1 MFDFLFRK
9 STEAK
14 VIHEVE
20 AVEVVQADIAIAL
33 TMCMEEYLRE
43 ATANSNLNVPDRT
56 TLEQQYKTLVNA
68 GLGNTKN
75 AKLLEST
82 LAKYSHMALNN
93 MKAKNLFTFIKR
105 IRQDFGEHTLLV
117 GSKQFDEVCKKYK
130 LTKGLLRQY
139 TGVVPDNNIQEILN
153 VQHKLNTGNA
163 FTSDI
168 GLPHGGV
175 YSDDVYYYIKGIN
188 YGYGDSYDM
197 LESLKKYIQS
207 HNNLL
212 IGSTTRGELR
222 LSHVLRKNPG
232 MPSIVESFDYVNLV
246 TFDFVKLSKNELFIA
261 CPPSQLDNPDVKI
274 TRKAVDP
281 IVFQPCAY
289 GILIHSMWGEEAEDK
304 VFEEY
309 KRINNLI
316 S

>member
-1 MFDFLFRK
+1 MFEFLFRK
-9 STEAK
+9 SAEARE
-14 VIHEVE
+14 VQEVE
-20 AVEVVQADIAIAL
+20 AVEVIQADIAIAL
-33 TMCMEEYLRE
+33 TMCMEEYLHE

-56 TLEQQYKTLVNA
+56 TLERQYRALVDA

-75 AKLLEST
+75 AKLIEST
-82 LAKYSHMALNN
+82 LTEYNHMALSN

-139 TGVVPDNNIQEILN
+139 TGVVPDSNIQEILEI
-153 VQHKLNTGNA
+153 QRKLNSENA

-175 YSDDVYYYIKGIN
+175 YSNTVCYYIKGIN

-197 LESLKKYIQS
+197 LDSLKKYIQS
-207 HNNLL
+207 HNNILVGL
-212 IGSTTRGELR
+212 TTRGELR
-222 LSHVLRKNPG
+222 LTHVLRRNPG
-232 MPSIVESFDYVNLV
+232 MPPIVETFDYANLV
-246 TFDFVKLSKNELFIA
+246 TFDHIKLSKNELFIA
-261 CPPSQLDNPDVKI
+261 CPPSQLNNPDVKI
-274 TRKAVDP
+274 TKKAVDP

-289 GILIHSMWGEEAEDK
+289 GVLIHSMWGEEAEDK